1 MKSIIRKFV
10 GAALLL
16 ALPLSFTSCD
26 DILGKWDKPIPPA
39 AITLKNALDNG
50 AKVEFSYKIGDT
62 EYTAAFVKDGD
73 KYNLVGGGDP
83 KSEKLEYDAAKNR
96 LKYSYY
102 YNSMEA
108 GENPYYLAL
117 EVFLDI
123 NTTSYFTINMPGYEN
138 YTFDGKIKIKD
149 SYISVPNACPKTAII
164 DYSSASISL
173 YVNYKEGETWE
184 DVYNRYADCG
194 HAHDMLD
201 INATDNSMEVILGS
215 GTGSRHSLN
224 YKGVATPIIFKT
236 AKVGKKDDA
245 DYPQHYDA
253 IQIVM
258 AVG

>member
-1 MKSIIRKFV
+1 MKSIIRKFL

-16 ALPLSFTSCD
+16 TLPLSFTSCD
-26 DILGKWDKPIPPA
+26 DILGKWDKPVPPA
-39 AITLKNALDNG
+39 AITLKNALDAG
-50 AKVEFSYKIGDT
+50 AQVQISYKIGDT
-62 EYTAAFVKDGD
+62 PFTATFLKDGD
-73 KYNLVGGGDP
+73 KYTLQGAGDP

-102 YNSMEA
+102 YNTMEEE
-108 GENPYYLAL
+108 ENPYYLAL
-117 EVFLDI
+117 EVFFDI
-123 NTTSYFTINMPGYEN
+123 NTTSYFTINMPGCED
-138 YTFDGKIKIKD
+138 YTFDGKINVKN
-149 SYISVPNACPKTAII
+149 YNISVPNACPKTAII
-164 DYSSASISL
+164 DYKSATISL

-224 YKGVATPIIFKT
+224 YKGVATPIILKT

-245 DYPQHYDA
+245 DYTQHYDA
-253 IQIVM
+253 IQIV
-258 AVG
+258 AIG